1 MIGDALPATQVTDTW
16 IKPSAQCV
24 CITSYRGGERV
35 HSGVLGKQKGLE

>member
-16 IKPSAQCV
+16 IAQRV

-35 HSGVLGKQKGLE
+35 HCGVLGKQKGFE